1 MYYHVSTIL
10 MRVALGTI
18 SKFHIYFYIL
28 YDIIFILREMREMF
42 KFVKVATLA
51 LAFVAGIQD
60 KLMLFPWLKCTRYY
74 IHTR

>member
-28 YDIIFILREMREMF
+28 YDIIVTLREMF
-42 KFVKVATLA
+42 KFVKVATLV
-51 LAFVAGIQD
+51 LAFVAG
-60 KLMLFPWLKCTRYY
+60 MTR
-74 IHTR
+74 

>member
-28 YDIIFILREMREMF
+28 YDIIFTLREMF

-51 LAFVAGIQD
+51 LAFVAG
-60 KLMLFPWLKCTRYY
+60 MTRQADAVSLAEVY
-74 IHTR
+74 

>member
-28 YDIIFILREMREMF
+28 YDITFTLREMREMF

-51 LAFVAGIQD
+51 LAFVAG
-60 KLMLFPWLKCTRYY
+60 MTRQADAVSLAEVY
-74 IHTR
+74 

>member
-18 SKFHIYFYIL
+18 SKFHIYFYFL
-28 YDIIFILREMREMF
+28 YYIIFTLREMF

-51 LAFVAGIQD
+51 LAFVAGT
-60 KLMLFPWLKCTRYY
+60 TRQADAVSLAEVY
-74 IHTR
+74 

>member
-28 YDIIFILREMREMF
+28 YNIIFTLRETREMF
-42 KFVKVATLA
+42 KFVKVADFKA
-51 LAFVAGIQD
+51 NEVVYGEV
-60 KLMLFPWLKCTRYY
+60 Y
-74 IHTR
+74 